1 MTHHL
6 SGRTNNLKG
15 GEPMETA
22 QAGEALWTKQ
32 EIAERLRIS
41 IPTLDREIAAGAITP
56 IRIAKQRL
64 VITESEVQRYL
75 ASR

>member
-1 MTHHL
+1 
-6 SGRTNNLKG
+6 
-15 GEPMETA
+15 MEAA

-41 IPTLDREIAAGAITP
+41 IPTLDREIASGQIVP
-56 IRIAKQRL
+56 IRIARQRL
-64 VITESEVQRYL
+64 VIPESEVQRYL

>member
-1 MTHHL
+1 
-6 SGRTNNLKG
+6 
-15 GEPMETA
+15 META

-32 EIAERLRIS
+32 ELAERLRIS
-41 IPTLDREIAAGAITP
+41 VPTLDREIAAGAIQP

-64 VITESEVQRYL
+64 VFPESEVQRYL